1 MQHLLLLLISLAL
14 LFVSNVSF
22 AADYSVDASSYNWLS
37 SRDYSE
43 GNLVDDNP
51 ATTWAE
57 GGSGAGEGEWVS
69 FEFTGSLA
77 LARIGVRN
85 GDQREGSW
93 KSCNRVNEVLVELS
107 DGRLIETSL
116 KDQKG
121 LQYIDVNLDKVTR
134 LRLTIKSVH
143 KAENYWNRSVTCISD
158 LIFEAYRIDA
168 ETDKTATASHN
179 VVSTPKPE
187 NELAKPVA
195 KPEPKQQAREVKLA
209 RVVLSEPPA
218 PEDAPV
224 AKPEPVRQVR
234 VVKLARVVLPDMET
248 VEPATKVAP
257 PAQPVK
263 LARVVLPSSDP
274 EGDALDVVR
283 QYYLRLNT
291 LDKTF
296 PDLMA
301 AKVYEQE
308 LLSFFY
314 FEEIQRQL
322 GTESKLHNAEVD
334 LSQLTFEL
342 AKLTAATVQ
351 VNATGTYTV
360 LTPGQRITLDENA
373 RFSLVMENF
382 QWKIL
387 KKVDD

>member
-1 MQHLLLLLISLAL
+1 MRHSLLLLIFLAL
-14 LFVSNVSF
+14 LFVPNISF
-22 AADYSVDASSYNWLS
+22 AADYAVDASSHNWLA

-43 GNLVDDNP
+43 GNLVDNDP

-69 FEFTGSLA
+69 FEFTRTLS

-93 KSCNRVNEVLVELS
+93 ESCNRVNEVFIEFS
-107 DGRLIETSL
+107 DGRRIETYL
-116 KDQKG
+116 KDQSG
-121 LQYIDVNLDKVTR
+121 LQYIDVNLDKVTE

-158 LIFEAYRIDA
+158 LLFEAYSIDA
-168 ETDKTATASHN
+168 GTDTTADASRN
-179 VVSTPKPE
+179 GVATPKPE

-195 KPEPKQQAREVKLA
+195 KPESEKQAREVKLA
-209 RVVLSEPPA
+209 RVVLPDMGTV
-218 PEDAPV
+218 EDAP
-224 AKPEPVRQVR
+224 AARPEPEKQVQ
-234 VVKLARVVLPDMET
+234 VVKLERVVLPDMGT
-248 VEPATKVAP
+248 VKPATPAP
-257 PAQPVK
+257 LRSLP
-263 LARVVLPSSDP
+263 RVVLPLSDP
-274 EGDALDVVR
+274 KGDALDVVR

-301 AKVYEQE
+301 AKVYDQE

-322 GTESKLHNAEVD
+322 GTESKLHNAKVD
-334 LSQLTFEL
+334 LSQLALEA
-342 AKLTAATVQ
+342 AKLTANTVQ
-351 VNATGTYTV
+351 VNVTGTYTV
-360 LTPGQRITLDENA
+360 LTPGQRIILDENT
-373 RFSLVMENF
+373 RFSLVLEQG